1 MSQKTTPIITEYFV
15 TTHPKELNVTLD
27 KYTFDGLT
35 PNGAERTLLT
45 IHYTNES
52 GFQFKEAKALCT
64 RLADKL
70 NTYDFSKGKPVYYR

>member
-15 TTHPKELNVTLD
+15 TTHPKELKVTLD

-45 IHYTNES
+45 IHYTQKS

-64 RLADKL
+64 RVADKL
-70 NTYDFSKGKPVYYR
+70 KEYDFSKGKPVYYR